1 MSTIGT
7 GNNSS
12 TNFFGSN
19 IVILEYL
26 LQLIDIDLRR
36 LNLRKRKYYDL
47 INTLNKIEVVYEIK
61 EIVGLQKNEI
71 INLLSY
77 KEFKNLYIFTNNKC
91 QYLRDDLCMLIF
103 LERLLKLYKP
113 ILINSNFDFKNIE
126 REIEDLRYKINTI
139 NSGTFMLN
147 FVESINDKE
156 FNLDVRLKS
165 IHIDTINKN
174 LEATFIF
181 NNSEALESVTDN
193 NVTEFRNIL
202 KSFTKEITEYLN
214 NNSLNKL
221 IPLMSLR
228 KKLGYNGNNGFQSFL
243 NGYLHKRFNGIDVEM
258 FIQTYKTMQINLMD
272 QFGNKYILHHST
284 KISLD
289 DMNLYYT
296 DKKHMRISLAN
307 YITLPQ
313 SNIDTLIYNYKLYRE
328 ALDGKNKEV
337 LINNMEHSLNGIFTE
352 EELLD
357 FGNKFNSDIDSGEE
371 ELDELEEEDGN

>member
-12 TNFFGSN
+12 TNFFGSDT
-19 IVILEYL
+19 IILEYL